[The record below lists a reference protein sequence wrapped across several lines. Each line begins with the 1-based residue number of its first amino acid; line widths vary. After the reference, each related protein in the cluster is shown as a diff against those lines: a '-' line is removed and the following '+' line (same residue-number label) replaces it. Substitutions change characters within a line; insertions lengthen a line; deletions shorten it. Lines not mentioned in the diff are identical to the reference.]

1 MKSIVLEAGINH
13 FGNLSEANA
22 ILNYF
27 LKSNLK
33 YLTYMI
39 HTEDFYVYHK
49 EKGIDFK
56 LKYQFYKNALK
67 KCHRKTVV

>member
-13 FGNLSEANA
+13 FGNLDEVNV

-33 YLTYMI
+33 YLTYLT
-39 HTEDFYVYHK
+39 HTEDFYAFQK
-49 EKGIDFK
+49 KKGRIYLDDK
-56 LKYQFYKNALK
+56 HAFYFDE
-67 KCHRKTVV
+67 